1 MKNKI
6 LIGLMVLFL
15 IVIISSCT
23 STEDFLNTTPLGEYT
38 ETAVWN
44 DPALVETFVN
54 SMYRHAEGFPLAI
67 VRLADFSDESHRRAA
82 GAALA
87 FNQSL
92 MTPDGLLGWV
102 GSSSRHTKDMLQWEP
117 LYANVRR
124 ASIFFSKINSVPSDN
139 QELIN
144 RLKGEAYFIRG
155 LTYHWL
161 TSLYG
166 GVPIIT
172 KVYTLNDDFSVS
184 RNTYE
189 ECINFIVGQLDSA
202 AMLLPESYSDA
213 ILKGRATKG
222 AALALKSRVL
232 LYAAS
237 DLHFNM
243 ETYAPGYSHPELL
256 GYIGGSRN
264 SHWQAARDAAKAVMD
279 LQLYD
284 LFKKN
289 PAPTDSVAQNIADLF
304 TSYGNEED
312 IFLQYFTPTTEFG
325 EGWGA
330 YDPAIHSGPNGYYLY
345 GNNNPI
351 GELVD
356 DYEMK
361 DGSKFD
367 WNNPVHKANPYANRD
382 ARLYASILYEGA
394 QWRVRPTD
402 LVNKDPLGKIQTG
415 NVYDQNGNMVIGGLD
430 TKFGPVSTWNASYT
444 GYYTRKYI
452 DPTIDPN
459 YFNQDIPFRHMRYAE
474 VLLNYAE
481 ACIELGEWTEAITY
495 INMIRNRAGQPDLAG
510 TLTGDDLRQAYR
522 HERRIEYAYED
533 QRFWDIRR
541 WLIGPSVYHQMHG
554 VDIRYTTANPLTTT
568 TYRKADGST
577 WSNPVFTQIEI
588 PGDAR
593 AWNDKAYFFP
603 FKREEMNKNNKL
615 IQNPGYN

>member
-1 MKNKI
+1 MKKKLYNS
-6 LIGLMVLFL
+6 LMVLFL
-15 IVIISSCT
+15 SVIISSCT
-23 STEDFLNTTPLGEYT
+23 GTEDFLNTTPLGEYT

-44 DPALVETFVN
+44 DPALIGTFIN

-82 GAALA
+82 GAALD
-87 FNQSL
+87 FNKCL

-102 GSSSRHTKDMLQWEP
+102 GSSSRHTRELLQWEP

-124 ASIFFSKINSVPSDN
+124 ASIFFSKINSVPSDDH
-139 QELIN
+139 ELIN
-144 RLKGEAYFIRG
+144 RLKGEAYFLRG

-161 TSLYG
+161 TALYG

-172 KVYTLNDDFSVS
+172 KVYGLNDDFSVP

-189 ECINFIVGQLDSA
+189 ECINFITGQLDSA

-213 ILKGRATKG
+213 ILMGHATRG

-237 DLHFNM
+237 DLHANM
-243 ETYAPGYSHPELL
+243 ATYAPGYSNPELV
-256 GYIGGSRN
+256 GYTGGNRTAR
-264 SHWQAARDAAKAVMD
+264 WQAAKNAAKAVID
-279 LQLYD
+279 LNLYD

-289 PAPTDSVAQNIADLF
+289 PAPTDDVAQNIIDLF

-312 IFLQYFTPTTEFG
+312 IFLQYFTPNTEFG

-330 YDPAIHSGPNGYYLY
+330 YDPASHSGPNGYYLY

-367 WNNPVHKANPYANRD
+367 WNNPVHKANPYENRD
-382 ARLYASILYEGA
+382 ARLFATIMHEGT

-402 LVNKDPLGKIQTG
+402 LIANDPFGKIQTG
-415 NVYDQNGNMVIGGLD
+415 NVYNPAGDLLIGGLD
-430 TKFGPVSTWNASYT
+430 TKNGPVSTWNASYT
-444 GYYTRKYI
+444 GYYIRKYI
-452 DPTIDPN
+452 DSKIDAN

-481 ACIELGEWTEAITY
+481 ACIELGEYNEGRTY
-495 INMIRNRAGQPDLAG
+495 VNMIRKRAGQPDLPG
-510 TLTGDDLRQAYR
+510 SVTGNELRQAYR

-533 QRFWDIRR
+533 QRFWDVRR
-541 WLIGPSVYHQMHG
+541 WLIAPDVFHQMHG
-554 VDIRYTTANPLTTT
+554 VDIRYVTSLPVTN
-568 TYRKADGST
+568 YRQADGST
-577 WSNPVFTQIEI
+577 WGDPVYTVQNI

-593 AWNDKAYFFP
+593 AWNNKAYFFP
-603 FKREEMNKNNKL
+603 FMRDEMNKNNKL

>member
-6 LIGLMVLFL
+6 LFGLMVLFL
-15 IVIISSCT
+15 IVMISSCT

-87 FNQSL
+87 FNQCL

-102 GSSSRHTKDMLQWEP
+102 GSSSRHTLDMLQWAP

-124 ASIFFSKINSVPSDN
+124 ASIFFSKIDEVPSDD
-139 QELIN
+139 QELID

-161 TSLYG
+161 TALYG

-172 KVYTLNDDFSVS
+172 KVYTLNDDFSVA

-243 ETYAPGYSHPELL
+243 ETYASGYSHPELL
-256 GYIGGSRN
+256 GYIGGSRTA
-264 SHWQAARDAAKAVMD
+264 HWQTAKDAAKAVID
-279 LQLYD
+279 LHLYD
-284 LFKKN
+284 LFRKN

-304 TSYGNEED
+304 TSYGNEERY
-312 IFLQYFTPTTEFG
+312 FLT
-325 EGWGA
+325 
-330 YDPAIHSGPNGYYLY
+330 
-345 GNNNPI
+345 
-351 GELVD
+351 
-356 DYEMK
+356 
-361 DGSKFD
+361 
-367 WNNPVHKANPYANRD
+367 
-382 ARLYASILYEGA
+382 ILH
-394 QWRVRPTD
+394 T
-402 LVNKDPLGKIQTG
+402 N
-415 NVYDQNGNMVIGGLD
+415 
-430 TKFGPVSTWNASYT
+430 
-444 GYYTRKYI
+444 
-452 DPTIDPN
+452 
-459 YFNQDIPFRHMRYAE
+459 H
-474 VLLNYAE
+474 
-481 ACIELGEWTEAITY
+481 
-495 INMIRNRAGQPDLAG
+495 
-510 TLTGDDLRQAYR
+510 
-522 HERRIEYAYED
+522 RI
-533 QRFWDIRR
+533 W
-541 WLIGPSVYHQMHG
+541 
-554 VDIRYTTANPLTTT
+554 
-568 TYRKADGST
+568 
-577 WSNPVFTQIEI
+577 
-588 PGDAR
+588 
-593 AWNDKAYFFP
+593 
-603 FKREEMNKNNKL
+603 
-615 IQNPGYN
+615 